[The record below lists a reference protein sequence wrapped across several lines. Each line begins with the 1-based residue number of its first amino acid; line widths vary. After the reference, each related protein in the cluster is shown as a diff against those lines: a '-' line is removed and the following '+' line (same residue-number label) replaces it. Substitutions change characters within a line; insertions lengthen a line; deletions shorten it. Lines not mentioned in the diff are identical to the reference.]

1 MSERFGFLTDPKL
14 TSNYHGNKK
23 NSNQNSFQHDQNAS
37 LQEYDFD
44 FTEEEYIEF
53 LKQAN
58 KYETNPYMRDISQ
71 QECDEFQKKLDNK
84 YIQRIWK
91 SFRESGNSDSGKI
104 SRQVFKKVFINII
117 DDQVRE
123 LFLDALFERFKLEKL
138 SEKFEDSE
146 FSKIV
151 TQQNIDAEKVDIQD
165 LVISLTILAR
175 MSEEQKL
182 KLIFTLTDVDED
194 ECLSTEDIRKMI
206 QRIERN
212 FTVEQSHI
220 YSESS
225 CLAQEFALNKSQ
237 RRYQWTIYNLGQ
249 KDLTKDNTKQEAG
262 SISGSYEL
270 DENKLITWEEFIE
283 CLNKKQN
290 LKRKF
295 LPNNYLLYHCL
306 KNTNKEKEY
315 KINSDNANDFDV
327 FRKLIHLKLR
337 NFYEKDYTQAYPLKE
352 KGIRYPGK
360 IKIEPPPPDKK
371 SDLLPNFQKTTDQK
385 KLNTFVK
392 DFKQQTSNLQ
402 KNFIEEQL
410 KKMESQEDSYSKQ
423 FGSKPENSN
432 NLKKF
437 IEILEKQ
444 KGMNEVLDKYRA
456 MKDNQIDF
464 KI

>member
-14 TSNYHGNKK
+14 VSNQLGYKK

-44 FTEEEYIEF
+44 FTEEEYVEF

-138 SEKFEDSE
+138 SEKYEDSE

-220 YSESS
+220 NSESS

-249 KDLTKDNTKQEAG
+249 KDLTKDNTKQEGG

-315 KINSDNANDFDV
+315 KISSDNANDFDV

-337 NFYEKDYTQAYPLKE
+337 NFYEKDYTQSYPLKE

-371 SDLLPNFQKTTDQK
+371 SDLLPNFQKTADQK

-437 IEILEKQ
+437 LEILEKY
-444 KGMNEVLDKYRA
+444 KA
-456 MKDNQIDF
+456 MKDNPIDV